1 MENRHFDDLVRGL
14 ALPRRSLLA
23 SALALVSSQLGLAS
37 GDARKK
43 RKRRK
48 PKSKPKP
55 NEFGCLE
62 LSDACRTSAQC
73 CSGICA
79 GRKGTKRCRAHD
91 TGGCQPGAEPQE
103 CSGEEMDV
111 VCTTSAGKQ
120 GICGTTTGNAG
131 YCLSAVRC
139 WPCKTDRD
147 CQTAYGGAFGPN
159 AACARCALCENVG
172 GTICVFP
179 ERLPETISGLTTVDP
194 YQDHLAAH
202 RATREERP

>member
-23 SALALVSSQLGLAS
+23 GALALAVSQLDLAS
-37 GDARKK
+37 GAGKK

-55 NEFGCLE
+55 KPNEFGCLE
-62 LSDACRTSAQC
+62 LSDPCRTSAQC
-73 CSGICA
+73 CSGICE
-79 GRKGTKRCRAHD
+79 GKKGKKRCRSHD

-131 YCLSAVRC
+131 YCLATGTCFDCRTDADCKAALGGQFGPQLACVRC
-139 WPCKTDRD
+139 AD
-147 CQTAYGGAFGPN
+147 CDEF
-159 AACARCALCENVG
+159 G
-172 GTICVFP
+172 GTIC
-179 ERLPETISGLTTVDP
+179 
-194 YQDHLAAH
+194 
-202 RATREERP
+202 ATPDFFS